1 MGVVLTEAPYEKGII
16 DGDRGGVRQGIYE
29 ESATQNFHIGTK
41 LVYGDGRIFRY
52 TKNAAIALS
61 KADMTQCQVVE
72 TKTHEITQS
81 DGVFAVGDT
90 QLAVTI
96 TGSGTFVKDEFAQGW
111 FLVNKG
117 TGIGDIYKVLASHLS
132 YETGGARGAGVDDTI
147 MNILLETPIRTA
159 TALTS
164 EASLIPSRWYDV
176 VVFPTAHT
184 GLATGVPLIDITA
197 SYYFWSQTGGPCPII
212 VDTSETVVIG
222 NDVGSATSVAVP
234 GACGPRVTLEQSWG
248 NVMLVGAP
256 AEPALIWL
264 TLD

>member
-16 DGDRGGVRQGIYE
+16 DGDRGEPRQGIYE
-29 ESATQNFHIGTK
+29 ESASQNYAVGTK
-41 LVYGDGRIFRY
+41 LVYGDGRVFRY
-52 TKNAAIALS
+52 TKNAANTLT
-61 KADMTQCQVVE
+61 KAKMTQCQVVE
-72 TKTHEITQS
+72 TKTHEITQG

-90 QLAVTI
+90 QIAMTI

-111 FLVNKG
+111 FFVNKG
-117 TGIGDIYKVLASHLS
+117 TAMGDIYKVLASHLS

-147 MNILLETPIRTA
+147 MNLLLETPIRTA

-184 GLATGVPLIDITA
+184 GLATGVPLIGITA
-197 SYYFWSQTGGPCPII
+197 SYYFWAQTGGACPII
-212 VDTSETVVIG
+212 VDTGETVAIG
-222 NDVGSATSVAVP
+222 NDVGSPNSAQVT
-234 GACGPRVTLEQSWG
+234 GACGPRITLEQSWG
-248 NVMLVGAP
+248 NVMLVGAA

>member
-1 MGVVLTEAPYEKGII
+1 MGVILEEAPFEKGII
-16 DGDRGGVRQGIYE
+16 DGDKGGVRQGIYE

-52 TKNAAIALS
+52 TKNAANSLT
-61 KADMTQCQVVE
+61 KAKMTQCQVVE

-81 DGVFAVGDT
+81 DGTFAIGDR
-90 QLAVTI
+90 QIAMTI
-96 TGSGTFVKDEFAQGW
+96 TTAGTFVKNEFAQGW
-111 FLVNKG
+111 FFVNKG
-117 TGIGDIYKVLASHLS
+117 TAIGDIYKVLASHLS

-147 MNILLETPIRTA
+147 MNLLLETPIRTA

-164 EASLIPSRWYDV
+164 ECSLIPNRWYDV

-184 GLATGVPLIDITA
+184 GLATGVPLLNITA
-197 SYYFWSQTGGPCPII
+197 SYYFWAQTGGPCPVI
-212 VDTSETVVIG
+212 VDTGEVVVIG
-222 NDVGSATSVAVP
+222 NDVGSATSTAVA

-248 NVMLVGAP
+248 NVMLVGAA